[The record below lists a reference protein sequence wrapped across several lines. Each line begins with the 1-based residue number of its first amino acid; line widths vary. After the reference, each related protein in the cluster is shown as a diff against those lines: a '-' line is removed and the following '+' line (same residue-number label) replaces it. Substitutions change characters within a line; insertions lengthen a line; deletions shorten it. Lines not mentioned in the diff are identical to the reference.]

1 LKQCNTKRIKEG
13 LLVKE
18 IKKILL
24 PIDFS
29 DASVTLLQYGV
40 YLAEKYDARI
50 FIVFV
55 TEDPFASSGFSFSNY
70 TELPLTDIPFNQLA
84 EDLTKYARTRMENF
98 LEKNMPS
105 VSVAYQWTIL
115 SGHVA
120 AEIISYA
127 KKEAIDLIIIGTHG
141 FKGLNRMLLGSV
153 AEKVV
158 KLAPCPVMTIN
169 AYREGAEA
177 KEKGTT

>member
-1 LKQCNTKRIKEG
+1 
-13 LLVKE
+13 VKE

-29 DASVTLLQYGV
+29 DASTTLLQYGV

-50 FIVFV
+50 YIVYV
-55 TEDPFASSGFSFSNY
+55 TEDPVTYAGLSYPNY
-70 TELPLTDIPFNQLA
+70 SELPLTDIPFAQL
-84 EDLTKYARTRMENF
+84 EDDLTTYARERMEKF
-98 LEKNMPS
+98 LEKNMTS
-105 VSVAYQWTIL
+105 EGVAYQSAIL
-115 SGHVA
+115 FGHVA
-120 AEIISYA
+120 EEIIDYA
-127 KKEAIDLIIIGTHG
+127 SKETIDLIVIGTHG

-169 AYREGAEA
+169 AY
-177 KEKGTT
+177 KGIGKA

>member
-1 LKQCNTKRIKEG
+1 M
-13 LLVKE
+13 KE

-29 DASVTLLQYGV
+29 DASTTLLQYGV

-50 FIVFV
+50 YIVFV
-55 TEDPFASSGFSFSNY
+55 AEDPITYAGLSYPNY
-70 TELPLTDIPFNQLA
+70 SELPLTDIPFNQL
-84 EDLTKYARTRMENF
+84 EKDLTSYARERMEKF
-98 LEKNMPS
+98 LEKNMTS
-105 VSVAYQWTIL
+105 KRVAYQSTIL
-115 SGHVA
+115 FGHVA
-120 AEIISYA
+120 EEIIDYA
-127 KKEAIDLIIIGTHG
+127 NKETIDLIILGTHG

-169 AYREGAEA
+169 AYREGTERSV
-177 KEKGTT
+177 

>member
-1 LKQCNTKRIKEG
+1 MQ
-13 LLVKE
+13 E

-29 DASVTLLQYGV
+29 DASLTLLQYGV

-55 TEDPFASSGFSFSNY
+55 AEDPFASSGFSFSNY
-70 TELPLTDIPFNQLA
+70 TELPFTDIPFNQL
-84 EDLTKYARTRMENF
+84 EKDLTNYARSRMENF
-98 LEKNMPS
+98 LENNMPP
-105 VSVAYQWTIL
+105 VPIAYQWTIL
-115 SGHVA
+115 FGHVA

-169 AYREGAEA
+169 AYRKGIEA
-177 KEKGTT
+177 REKGTT

>member
-1 LKQCNTKRIKEG
+1 VN
-13 LLVKE
+13 E

-29 DASVTLLQYGV
+29 DASTTLLQYGV
-40 YLAEKYDARI
+40 YLAEKYAAEI

-55 TEDPFASSGFSFSNY
+55 TEDPFTYASLSFPNY
-70 TELPLTDIPFNQLA
+70 TELPLTDIPYNRLE
-84 EDLTKYARTRMENF
+84 EDLTNQARARMKDF
-98 LEKNMPS
+98 LEKHMPS
-105 VSVAYQWTIL
+105 TTVPHQWTIL

-120 AEIISYA
+120 AEIIDNA

-169 AYREGAEA
+169 AYR
-177 KEKGTT
+177 KGTATGGEEAV